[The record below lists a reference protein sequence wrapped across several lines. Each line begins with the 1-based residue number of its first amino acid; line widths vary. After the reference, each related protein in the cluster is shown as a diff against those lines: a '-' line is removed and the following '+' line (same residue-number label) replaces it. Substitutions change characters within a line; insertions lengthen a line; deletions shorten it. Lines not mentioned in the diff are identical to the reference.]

1 MSDSLEAGKPV
12 SPKLEGLE
20 GDIAS
25 SGNFILGLSFLYIK
39 WMLNLVIGSL
49 FHVFISCF
57 RGTLVFSIF
66 EPRF

>member
-25 SGNFILGLSFLYIK
+25 SGNLILGLSFPATP
-39 WMLNLVIGSL
+39 SL
-49 FHVFISCF
+49 AALGC
-57 RGTLVFSIF
+57 
-66 EPRF
+66 P